1 MIVSASRR
9 TDIPALYSGWLR
21 RRMAEGYVRVPHPFR
36 PSRVRTVDL
45 RPRPAGTLDVL
56 VLWTRDP
63 GPVLPDLPGWE
74 ARGIRTL
81 WLVTLTGYPRAL
93 EPGAPAL
100 ERVVAAL
107 EALSSR
113 VGRERIAWRY
123 DPVIEVPELGMDA
136 AWHARNFARL
146 AGRIAPLVGR
156 CIVSFYDAYT
166 APERRLKRAG
176 LSAGPPE
183 DRTGIALAL
192 SAVARDHGLVLQSCC
207 DDMAAGGIAAGACID
222 GRLIDRLWGLGV
234 GTARDP
240 GQRPRCRCAPS
251 VDIGVYNTCT
261 HGCLYC
267 YAVRRVRAA
276 SARAAGR
283 SLARESLG

>member
-9 TDIPALYSGWLR
+9 TDVPALYSGWLR
-21 RRMAEGYVRVPHPFR
+21 RRLAEGYARVPHPFR

-45 RPRPAGTLDVL
+45 RPRPEGTLDLL

-63 GPVLPDLPGWE
+63 GPVLPDVAAWE

-81 WLVTLTGYPRAL
+81 WLVTLTGYPGAL
-93 EPGAPAL
+93 EPGAPDL
-100 ERVVAAL
+100 QRVVRTL
-107 EALSSR
+107 EDLSRR

-136 AWHARNFARL
+136 AWHAENFARL
-146 AGRIAPLVGR
+146 ARRLAPLVGR
-156 CIVSFYDAYT
+156 CIASFYDPYA

-176 LSAGPPE
+176 LSARPPE
-183 DRTGIALAL
+183 DRTGIAFVLA
-192 SAVARDHGLVLQSCC
+192 AVAREHGLVLQSCC
-207 DDMAAGGIAAGACID
+207 DDMEAGGVPAGACID

-234 GTARDP
+234 GDARDP

-267 YAVRRVRAA
+267 YAVRC
-276 SARAAGR
+276 ARTAPAR
-283 SLARESLG
+283 QDPARESLG

>member
-9 TDIPALYSGWLR
+9 TDIPALYPAWLR
-21 RRMAEGYVRVPHPFR
+21 HRMAEGYARVPHPFR

-63 GPVLPDLPGWE
+63 GPVLPDVPAWE

-93 EPGAPAL
+93 EPGAPHW

-107 EALSSR
+107 QTLSSR

-136 AWHARNFARL
+136 AWHMGNFGRL
-146 AGRIAPLVGR
+146 ARRIAPLVGR
-156 CIVSFYDAYT
+156 CIVSFYDPYA

-176 LSAGPPE
+176 LSAGPPS
-183 DRTGIALAL
+183 DRTGIALGL
-192 SAVARDHGLVLQSCC
+192 SALAREHGLVLQSCC
-207 DDMAAGGIAAGACID
+207 DDMEAAGIPAGACID
-222 GRLIDRLWGLGV
+222 GGLIDRLWGLGV
-234 GTARDP
+234 GGERDP

-267 YAVRRVRAA
+267 YAVRRGGAA
-276 SARAAGR
+276 PAHAGVGR
-283 SLARESLG
+283 PTKESLG